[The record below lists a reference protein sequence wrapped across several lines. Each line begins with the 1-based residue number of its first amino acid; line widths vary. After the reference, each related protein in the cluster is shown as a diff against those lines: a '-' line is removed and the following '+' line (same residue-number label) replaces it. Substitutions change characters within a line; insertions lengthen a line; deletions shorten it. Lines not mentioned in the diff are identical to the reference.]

1 MTSTPWRISSRLIV
15 LMALSWPSQ
24 MGTAVRTLIG
34 SLARGISGSGLVGIC
49 APDHYH
55 AGGDG
60 AAHVEGEVAPRAGD
74 LALARGAGEVGVRLG
89 DLPHAGRPD
98 RMAVGHQAAAGI
110 DGDRP
115 CWFAGPERLPDLRQG
130 RCATLQ
136 QRRPAPAL
144 G

>member
-34 SLARGISGSGLVGIC
+34 SLARGISGSGFVGIC

-60 AAHVEGEVAPRAGD
+60 AAHVEGEVASRAGD
-74 LALARGAGEVGVRLG
+74 LALPRRAGEVGVRLG
-89 DLPHAGRPD
+89 DLPHARRPD
-98 RMAVGHQAAAGI
+98 RMAVAHQPAAGI
-110 DGDRP
+110 DGDRTRRL
-115 CWFAGPERLPDLRQG
+115 ARPERLPGL
-130 RCATLQ
+130 
-136 QRRPAPAL
+136 
-144 G
+144 